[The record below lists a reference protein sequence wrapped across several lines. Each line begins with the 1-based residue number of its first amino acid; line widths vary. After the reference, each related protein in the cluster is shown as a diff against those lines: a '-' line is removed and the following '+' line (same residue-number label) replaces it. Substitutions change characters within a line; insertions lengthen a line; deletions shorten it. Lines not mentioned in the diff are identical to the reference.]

1 MREEIRESGS
11 LMGIQF
17 QFYKVKSFGDLFHSN
32 GNILNI
38 TINGTVENGK
48 DGKFY
53 VMYFLP

>member
-1 MREEIRESGS
+1 
-11 LMGIQF
+11 MGIQF